1 MSIAFEIQS
10 IHDFDNEGQY
20 IVARQLVP
28 GIHFTITSKSQL
40 GGVELQEY
48 LDMPRA
54 LDLTGQQH
62 SDLFV
67 FKPVNKVNDELA
79 IGSVMQLVI
88 LEQ

>member
-1 MSIAFEIQS
+1 MNIAFEIQS
-10 IHDFDNEGQY
+10 IHDFNSEGQH

-28 GIHFTITSKSQL
+28 GIPFTISPKSHL

-54 LDLTGQQH
+54 LDVTGQQR

-67 FKPVNKVNDELA
+67 FKPVNKVSDALVVS
-79 IGSVMQLVI
+79 SVVQLVTPA
-88 LEQ
+88 